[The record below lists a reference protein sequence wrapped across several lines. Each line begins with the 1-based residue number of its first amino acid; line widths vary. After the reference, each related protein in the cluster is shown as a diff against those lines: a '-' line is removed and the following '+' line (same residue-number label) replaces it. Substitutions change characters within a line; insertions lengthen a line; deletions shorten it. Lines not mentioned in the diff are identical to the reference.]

1 MLYYFEIFETL
12 NRELGSYDVA
22 MQKVRVR
29 KRNKRNDV
37 IMSPTEV
44 KEIDDSSAQ
53 FIKSVIEGLD
63 LGSGEFILA
72 VCWVTEHARHYHRL
86 FPSVLGL
93 SSGSNLLWTMCFQSV
108 SRLMR
113 RICSSM
119 LTLLE
124 KARKE
129 RNCFCQLNL

>member
-72 VCWVTEHARHYHRL
+72 VC
-86 FPSVLGL
+86 
-93 SSGSNLLWTMCFQSV
+93 
-108 SRLMR
+108 
-113 RICSSM
+113 
-119 LTLLE
+119 
-124 KARKE
+124 
-129 RNCFCQLNL
+129 

>member
-1 MLYYFEIFETL
+1 
-12 NRELGSYDVA
+12 V
-22 MQKVRVR
+22 K

-37 IMSPTEV
+37 IMSPTEL

-86 FPSVLGL
+86 FPSVLSLDVVFGTDAEKRPLMGGIGKTASNKNLPIVDALLPNQYQSGYFIASLLNL
-93 SSGSNLLWTMCFQSV
+93 SQHCWTM
-108 SRLMR
+108 
-113 RICSSM
+113 
-119 LTLLE
+119 TL
-124 KARKE
+124 
-129 RNCFCQLNL
+129 